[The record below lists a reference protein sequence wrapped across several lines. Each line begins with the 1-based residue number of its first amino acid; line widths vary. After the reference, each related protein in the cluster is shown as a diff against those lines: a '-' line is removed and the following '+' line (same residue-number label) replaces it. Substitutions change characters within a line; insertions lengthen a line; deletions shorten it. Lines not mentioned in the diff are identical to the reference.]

1 MKTFLLSW
9 LQVFISIF
17 LMQITV
23 LSFAQTN
30 PTTGSLPYNFSGASS
45 IPNTMAIHRFGT
57 SAGSIPT
64 TRITTDGN
72 ADLPSTTTNNSGG
85 YMIEGTSGAEGI
97 SLLASGSQAAGAIV
111 VEISTIGKQTIN
123 VSWVAW
129 TKLNQSSYDNS
140 IALQYRVGETGA
152 WINVDSPNSSVYTTS
167 ANIGRTNGVTF
178 NNSLPADAN
187 DKSIV
192 QLRWVYWVSS
202 GTTGSRDRL
211 AIDDISIDGS
221 SACTPPSNPN
231 GIISGTTPACS
242 STTLTYTSG
251 SGQPES
257 GVSYYWQTSISGT
270 NTTDSADNPLSVST
284 SGTYYVRAY
293 NGACWSNGASSS
305 FTVAINQSQVISNQP
320 TNQST
325 AQGNSATF
333 SITASSAISYQWQ
346 LNDGNGWSNIS
357 GANTS
362 SYNTGA
368 TTASMNGYQYRVIVV
383 GASPCVDVTSNAA
396 TLTVILPQIVDWANF
411 QGLSSST
418 IVETGST
425 DAYARVYEPGLTP
438 GAGAG
443 TGINAWIGYS
453 TTNAATE
460 ADFANASWTWVSAGY
475 FGESGNND
483 EYKAT
488 LSGLV
493 PGTYYI
499 VSRFQLG
506 GAGSTE
512 PYKYGGNGNNFW
524 SSPSSSTVLTV
535 NSDIVDWAN
544 IQYPLNATSIQGSD
558 ITIYARVYEPGIT
571 NSVGQGSG
579 INAWIG
585 YSTSNNNPNSI
596 SGWTWLPAT
605 FHGDANGLNSNDND
619 EYKVDLG
626 ASLSPG
632 IYYYASRF
640 QKNGSPSYV
649 YGGTGGIWN
658 NDNGTLTI
666 SALDAPV
673 ATAATNIASNSFT
686 ANWNSVTDADS
697 YVIDWSTN
705 PNFIS
710 QNYSTIVG
718 WNFPNNPD
726 DATADIANT
735 NNSSKTISL
744 IGNTGTINF
753 TPISLSSPAV
763 GSTTSTANQSN
774 GWVSGNGTKYWQ
786 VNFSTIGY
794 ENIRF
799 SSQQRSSN
807 TGPKDFKVQYKIGS
821 SGIWNDVTGA
831 TVSVI
836 NDFTTVNNTGILS
849 NIVLPALCNNQSD
862 VYLRWI
868 MTSNTAVNGSVVAST
883 GSSAIDN
890 INIEGNAYD
899 YSTISAGAGLS
910 YNLTNLQPVTTY
922 YYRVRAINGST
933 ISGNSNVISATTQM
947 AETVWAGSPA
957 AWSNG
962 TPNSTTNAIINADY
976 NDVSF
981 TANNITINNG
991 RTLTI
996 GNGNSVSVSNV
1007 INNGNIIVNDGG
1019 NFIQST
1025 GSSYT
1030 TGAGS
1035 TFVVNKNTSSASGKY
1050 VFWSAPV
1057 QGQNIFDIYGTAGTP
1072 QYVMTYNSN
1081 TDLYPTVSNP
1091 TTAGQGIG
1099 YSVKVPSASAQAIF
1113 SGIPNNGDIPVTLDA
1128 TANTNGNTWNLI
1140 GNPYPS
1146 NLNLVSLYNGGN
1158 NGIASSI
1165 YLWDNL
1171 SATNTS
1177 QQQAATTWAIFN
1189 ASGSGTWSQT
1199 GSLSVSGVS
1208 VKPGQGFIVKATS
1221 GTTTFTNSMRN
1232 GDVSSTFVNK
1242 NVQNLNEGKYWL
1254 TLTTPS
1260 GSHYTTAVTY
1270 GEGAQ
1275 NTYDAFDSA
1284 MMSVGADAVYS
1295 YLNPNKLAI
1304 QGRDYFVNTD
1314 VVPLGNKQSTSGTYT
1329 ISLTNKTGVFAGGQD
1344 IYLRDKLLNIYT
1356 NLQTNTYTYS
1366 GVVSEQQDRFEIV
1379 YQTQG
1384 SLGTSENVKEQIQV
1398 YKEGDSITISSMEKI
1413 QSVEVYDSAG
1423 RLVKTLFPKLTKTSL
1438 QLDVKGVYL
1447 LKIKSGSYTLT
1458 KKVIL

>member
-1 MKTFLLSW
+1 MKTFLFSW
-9 LQVFISIF
+9 RSLVLALFFSLVSTLGIGQVNIIPIRTDVSGFASWTDTNVAGTTYLQLLTSSSSTVTPAMNFDSFSSETLNFTARTFGGTTPSEILLTVSISIDDGVNW
-17 LMQITV
+17 TV
-23 LSFAQTN
+23 LGTRTPSSSSLSAQAPFDLSSYNGTQVKIKFSVGGTN
-30 PTTGSLPYNFSGASS
+30 NSIGVGIDDIKISG
-45 IPNTMAIHRFGT
+45 I
-57 SAGSIPT
+57 SA
-64 TRITTDGN
+64 
-72 ADLPSTTTNNSGG
+72 STTTTTSTSALSGFS
-85 YMIEGTSGAEGI
+85 YVEGSGPSTEQTFNV
-97 SLLASGSQAAGAIV
+97 SGSNLSSDI
-111 VEISTIGKQTIN
+111 TI
-123 VSWVAW
+123 
-129 TKLNQSSYDNS
+129 
-140 IALQYRVGETGA
+140 
-152 WINVDSPNSSVYTTS
+152 
-167 ANIGRTNGVTF
+167 
-178 NNSLPADAN
+178 
-187 DKSIV
+187 
-192 QLRWVYWVSS
+192 
-202 GTTGSRDRL
+202 
-211 AIDDISIDGS
+211 
-221 SACTPPSNPN
+221 TPPSNWE
-231 GIISGTTPACS
+231 IST
-242 STTLTYTSG
+242 TSG
-251 SGQPES
+251 SGFSNSAIVLIQNS
-257 GVSYYWQTSISGT
+257 GSVPTTTIYTRLISG
-270 NTTDSADNPLSVST
+270 LSVNSYSGNITVST
-284 SGTYYVRAY
+284 NGTSDKTIMLSGNV
-293 NGACWSNGASSS
+293 
-305 FTVAINQSQVISNQP
+305 
-320 TNQST
+320 TN
-325 AQGNSATF
+325 
-333 SITASSAISYQWQ
+333 
-346 LNDGNGWSNIS
+346 
-357 GANTS
+357 
-362 SYNTGA
+362 
-368 TTASMNGYQYRVIVV
+368 
-383 GASPCVDVTSNAA
+383 P
-396 TLTVILPQIVDWANF
+396 PQTPDWANF

-544 IQYPLNATSIQGSD
+544 IQYPLNATLTQGSD

-585 YSTSNNNPNSI
+585 YSTSNNNPNSA

-619 EYKVDLG
+619 EYKIDLG

-632 IYYYASRF
+632 TYYYASRF

-673 ATAATNIASNSFT
+673 AIAATNIASNSFT
-686 ANWNSVTDADS
+686 ANWNSVSGATS
-697 YVIDWSTN
+697 YILEVLDGPVASDLIISEYIEGSSNNKYIELYNGTGSTIN
-705 PNFIS
+705 LA
-710 QNYSTIVG
+710 NYSLQMFSNGASTPTNNNLLSGTLDNNSTIVYKNSSASLYSG
-718 WNFPNNPD
+718 SATTISATNYNGD
-726 DATADIANT
+726 DAVALVKGTTYVDIFGKIGEDPGTAWTST
-735 NNSSKTISL
+735 NNSTLDKTLVRKPTILTGVVTNPASGFPTLESEWTSYPIDNVSNLGSHTMNVGNIISTQNV
-744 IGNTGTINF
+744 GN
-753 TPISLSSPAV
+753 V
-763 GSTTSTANQSN
+763 TS
-774 GWVSGNGTKYWQ
+774 
-786 VNFSTIGY
+786 F
-794 ENIRF
+794 
-799 SSQQRSSN
+799 
-807 TGPKDFKVQYKIGS
+807 
-821 SGIWNDVTGA
+821 
-831 TVSVI
+831 TVSSL
-836 NDFTTVNNTGILS
+836 NPL
-849 NIVLPALCNNQSD
+849 
-862 VYLRWI
+862 
-868 MTSNTAVNGSVVAST
+868 
-883 GSSAIDN
+883 
-890 INIEGNAYD
+890 
-899 YSTISAGAGLS
+899 
-910 YNLTNLQPVTTY
+910 TTY

-1030 TGAGS
+1030 SGAGS

-1128 TANTNGNTWNLI
+1128 IANTNGNTWNLI

-1232 GDVSSTFVNK
+1232 GDASSTFVNK

-1275 NTYDAFDSA
+1275 NTYDVFDSA

-1314 VVPLGNKQSTSGTYT
+1314 VVPLGNKQSTSGIYT

-1356 NLQTNTYTYS
+1356 NLQTNAYTYS

-1398 YKEGDSITISSMEKI
+1398 YKDENTITISAPEKI
-1413 QSVEVYDSAG
+1413 ETIEVYDSAG

-1447 LKIKSGSYTLT
+1447 LKIKSGSYTLS
-1458 KKVIL
+1458 KKVIF